1 MVISRK
7 RSDLRQTVGG
17 RRDVDA
23 LTGMV
28 ILASNLSKNMDEAFM
43 RRLRVVVEFPPPSE
57 AERRRIWER
66 VFPDD
71 LPRAPDVDLGW
82 LAQRFD
88 LVGGHIRNVA
98 PRAAFLIAE
107 AGDEAVGMD
116 QILVATRR
124 EYTEMGKIVDSFVY
138 PGGSEGEEG

>member
-1 MVISRK
+1 
-7 RSDLRQTVGG
+7 
-17 RRDVDA
+17 
-23 LTGMV
+23 MV
-28 ILASNLSKNMDEAFM
+28 ILASNLSKNMAEAFM
-43 RRLRVVVEFPPPSE
+43 RRLRVVVELPPPSE

-98 PRAAFLIAE
+98 PRAAFLAAE
-107 AGDEAVGMD
+107 AGDAAVGMD

-124 EYTEMGKIVDSFVY
+124 EYTEMGKVVDSFVY
-138 PGGSEGEEG
+138 PGGTEGEEG